1 MCVGCNNSQSS
12 DLECS
17 NCGLT
22 ITDNAKFCSNCGESI
37 TNKHEENNND
47 SKQCSHTW
55 QEATCIALK
64 TCTICQATEGTYGEH
79 NWQDATCTTPKTCSV
94 CNITKGDAVHKWNNA
109 TCTTPKTCS
118 VCSITEGDIV
128 HKWTNATCSV
138 PKTCSVCK
146 KTEGS
151 ALGHTGGEKCS
162 RCGQVDKKVII
173 ENAKNA
179 VFIYGIDLNVNSAG
193 GVNTYITWKNTSQ
206 KEIKY
211 IVFSVQY
218 YNRVKDVLKDDI
230 DDSTTKRLQQT
241 GPIPYGKGCYDVFVR
256 DLDTATCSYFVVD
269 RDTYDVDAENGWEGT
284 YWKAPFYNSS
294 TTYIKL
300 TKIEIEYMDGTYYT
314 ISDPEAIAA
323 VVGTGEHIYRVLA
336 NDTSD
341 DYLR

>member
-1 MCVGCNNSQSS
+1 MKKYIYVM
-12 DLECS
+12 LLVVLTALLLTACS
-17 NCGLT
+17 C
-22 ITDNAKFCSNCGESI
+22 
-37 TNKHEENNND
+37 KHEWTEAD
-47 SKQCSHTW
+47 CATPKTCSLCKVTEGEAKGHIWTD
-55 QEATCIALK
+55 ATCTTPK
-64 TCTICQATEGTYGEH
+64 TCSICKVTEGTYGEH
-79 NWQDATCTTPKTCSV
+79 NWQDATCSTPKTCFV
-94 CNITKGDAVHKWNNA
+94 CNKA
-109 TCTTPKTCS
+109 
-118 VCSITEGDIV
+118 EGDVV
-128 HKWTNATCSV
+128 HKWTNATCTA
-138 PKTCSVCK
+138 PKTCSICK
-146 KTEGS
+146 KTEGV

-162 RCGQVDKKVII
+162 RCGHIDKSVII

-179 VFIYGIDLNVNSAG
+179 VFVYGIDLNVNSAG

-230 DDSTTKRLQQT
+230 DDSTTKRLKQT

-269 RDTYDVDAENGWEGT
+269 RNTYDIDTENGWEGT

-294 TTYIKL
+294 TKYIKL

-323 VVGTGEHIYRVLA
+323 IVGTGEHIHRVLA
-336 NDTSD
+336 NDTID